1 MKNKSIIKNK
11 SQPNGIIMEWI
22 VGLFGVFFIIVA
34 YSLFMPVGNLLI
46 AAFVEAGTP
55 IAQLIWMRN
64 MSIWGLVMLGALCII
79 WAFMSSYRRTFDQG
93 EIYGYR

>member
-1 MKNKSIIKNK
+1 MSDKKNN
-11 SQPNGIIMEWI
+11 SQPNAIILEWI

-46 AAFVEAGTP
+46 DAFVEAGTP
-55 IAQLIWMRN
+55 VAQLIYIRQM
-64 MSIWGLVMLGALCII
+64 MIWGVVMMGILCIL
-79 WAFMSSYRRTFDQG
+79 WAFMSSYRKTYDTG